1 MKASFFC
8 TNSYTSPEAL
18 QHPGW
23 PTPPRIYKPEI
34 GARSVEVALE
44 QARLA
49 DEAGFDWIACS
60 EHHYMPALQTPNPNV
75 FAAALSRVVRRAR
88 IAVLGPLV
96 SMSNPVRVAEEL
108 AMLDQLT
115 GGRLIALFLRGTP
128 NEFLAYGVN
137 PEETRARTQEASVL
151 ITRALSE
158 PEPFGWEGR
167 FFRFRTIA
175 VWPGPIQRPH
185 PPVFYSGNSIESA
198 TFAAANHFGL
208 GMSYYP
214 PHLVAQLANH
224 YLQECAKV
232 GWRPRPDQI
241 IYRTFM
247 GVAETDEEAAGLRSR
262 FFGLEAIASMFRGRA
277 SVTGLAKPP
286 SDQKRDLL
294 AVLHPQGLRAPGEQM
309 QAIRSARA
317 AKELGTDAN
326 GKNTGADRGQAGFGF
341 GGLQFCGSPDTV
353 VKQIAE
359 FHEQTGVGVLDVSFL
374 GAGLTPEEAQRSF
387 RLFTSEVLPRIRG
400 IGAEPVVAP
409 EASAAV
415 K

>member
-8 TNSYTSPEAL
+8 TNTYLSPEAF

-23 PTPPRIYKPEI
+23 PTPPRIYQPEI
-34 GARSVEVALE
+34 GMRSVEFALE

-60 EHHYMPALQTPNPNV
+60 EHHYMPGLQTPNPNV
-75 FAAALSRVVRRAR
+75 FAAALSQVVRRAR

-108 AMLDQLT
+108 AMLDQLS

-137 PEETRARTQEASVL
+137 PEETRGRTQEASLL

-208 GMSYYP
+208 GISYYP
-214 PHLVAQLANH
+214 PHLVAQLASH
-224 YLQECAKV
+224 YLQECAKR

-247 GVAETDEEAAGLRSR
+247 GVAETDEDAAGMKSR
-262 FFGLEAIASMFRGRA
+262 FFGLAALASMFRGRA
-277 SVTGLAKPP
+277 AVAGMPP
-286 SDQKRDLL
+286 IHS
-294 AVLHPQGLRAPGEQM
+294 AP
-309 QAIRSARA
+309 A
-317 AKELGTDAN
+317 ASEIGTDAD
-326 GKNTGADRGQAGFGF
+326 GKNTGADKSQAGFGF

-359 FHEQTGVGVLDVSFL
+359 FHELTGVGVLDVSFG

-387 RLFTSEVLPRIRG
+387 RLFTSEVLPRIRA
-400 IGAEPVVAP
+400 IGAQPIRGT
-409 EASAAV
+409 EASAAA